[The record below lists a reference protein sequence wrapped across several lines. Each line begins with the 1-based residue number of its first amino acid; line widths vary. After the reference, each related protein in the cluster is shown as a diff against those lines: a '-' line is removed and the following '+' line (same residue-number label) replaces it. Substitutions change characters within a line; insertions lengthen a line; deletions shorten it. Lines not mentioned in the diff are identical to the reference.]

1 MRIPVHALY
10 FEYQDVYAAAVIL
23 QDAPGV
29 MVRQPLARA
38 GNPLAAMD
46 YHAIAQLEMAAYPG
60 IALPAGTRND
70 PTPHVKTA
78 VLHHLRRVLAGA
90 RHGHA
95 S

>member
-1 MRIPVHALY
+1 MRIPIHGLY
-10 FEYQDVYAAAVIL
+10 FDREDVNAAVAIL

-29 MVRQPLARA
+29 MVTQPLARA
-38 GNPLAAMD
+38 GNVLAAMD

-60 IALPAGTRND
+60 IALPAGTRNN
-70 PTPHVKTA
+70 PAPHVKTA

-90 RHGHA
+90 HDGQA